1 MLARSSLLR
10 RLRTHATLLRTLAA
24 SSVLTVLAIPGFA
37 QTNTSV
43 SHARYSSLS
52 ATRVYEPSRAAVDD
66 SVEWPPNFD
75 VPSLYRPI
83 VDTMLRRSATF
94 RRQAERIRQAP
105 FLTVAIEN
113 SPPPS
118 GTNSLAWTRISRDS
132 SSNRIQATILISPRD
147 RLVELLAHEIEH
159 VIEQLDGV
167 DLHVKS
173 RLQASGVRHC
183 NCADLGA
190 FETRRAIV
198 TGQRVA
204 REVDGRG
211 P

>member
-1 MLARSSLLR
+1 MADRAAFLPG
-10 RLRTHATLLRTLAA
+10 LRTLAV

-43 SHARYSSLS
+43 SHARFSSLS
-52 ATRVYEPSRAAVDD
+52 ATRVYVPSRAPADD
-66 SVEWPPNFD
+66 SEELPPNFD
-75 VPSLYRPI
+75 VPQLYRSL
-83 VDTMLRRSATF
+83 VETMLKRSPTF
-94 RRQAERIRQAP
+94 RRQAERIRQSP
-105 FLTVAIEN
+105 YLTVAIEN
-113 SPPPS
+113 SPPPV

-132 SSNRIQATILISPRD
+132 KNNLQATILISPRD

-173 RLQASGVRHC
+173 RLQSTGVRHC
-183 NCADLGA
+183 DCADMGA
-190 FETRRAIV
+190 YETRRAIV

>member
-1 MLARSSLLR
+1 MPPPPSLLR
-10 RLRTHATLLRTLAA
+10 ALAA
-24 SSVLTVLAIPGFA
+24 LSVLTVLAIPGFA

-52 ATRVYEPSRAAVDD
+52 ATRVYVPSRALPDD
-66 SVEWPPNFD
+66 SADLPPNFE
-75 VPSLYRPI
+75 VPSLYRPVI
-83 VDTMLRRSATF
+83 ETMLRRSATF
-94 RRQAERIRQAP
+94 RRQSERIRQAP
-105 FLTVAIEN
+105 FLTVTIEN
-113 SPPPS
+113 APPPA
-118 GTNSLAWTRISRDS
+118 GTNSLAWTRINRDS
-132 SSNRIQATILISPRD
+132 NSNRLQATILLGPRD

-159 VIEQLDGV
+159 IIEQLDGV

-173 RLQASGVRHC
+173 RLQSSGVRQC

-190 FETRRAIV
+190 YETRRAIV